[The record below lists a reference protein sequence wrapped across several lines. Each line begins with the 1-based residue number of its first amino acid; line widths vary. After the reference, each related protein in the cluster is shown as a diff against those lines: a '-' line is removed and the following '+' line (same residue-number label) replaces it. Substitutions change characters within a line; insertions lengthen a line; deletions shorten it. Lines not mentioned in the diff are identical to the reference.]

1 MHAYRSVAQSISDM
15 RSIGSVNQ
23 RQSAITLPNTI
34 NVTRFVEH
42 NSYHQDYKAEVGSRV

>member
-1 MHAYRSVAQSISDM
+1 MHAYRSVARSISDM

-23 RQSAITLPNTI
+23 RQSAITLPNTM

-42 NSYHQDYKAEVGSRV
+42 ISHYQDYKAEVGSCV